1 MVQIILQKSCL
12 DTEPYLHYFQRNAL
26 PEDFAKDLQR
36 EILEIPDSEWD
47 RYDNPFEQKYT
58 LRDKFNFPP
67 KCMELFNYL
76 ESEEFMK
83 ILGDFVEIHLLKD
96 DSRNF
101 WGIHKYIDGD
111 YLDIHVDA
119 GIHPTTRLK
128 KQITLG
134 FYLSKD
140 WTEENRGELEIWKG
154 TSSHQNDA
162 KLIECC
168 KKILPEFNT
177 LIFFECDDYSWHGNP
192 SRVHISGEER
202 RIFLTI
208 SYLSSKDCYLN
219 KRQKAFFVPLP
230 DEPPNEEKTRL
241 RLLRA
246 DPEKYKDV
254 YRSALSGVSASPPP
268 T

>member
-1 MVQIILQKSCL
+1 MQPIILQNSCINR
-12 DTEPYLHYFQRNAL
+12 EPYLHYVQHNVL
-26 PEDFAKDLQR
+26 DETFAKEIQA
-36 EILEIPDSEWD
+36 EILGLPDDAWD

-83 ILGDFVEIHLLKD
+83 ILGQIVEIHLLKD

-101 WGIHKYIDGD
+101 WGIHKYKDGD

-119 GIHPTTRLK
+119 GIHPSTRLK

-134 FYLSKD
+134 FYFSKD
-140 WTEENRGELEIWKG
+140 WTEENGGHLEIWRG
-154 TSSHQNDA
+154 TNASQNDA

-168 KKILPEFNT
+168 SKVLPVFNT
-177 LIFFECDDYSWHGNP
+177 MIFFECDDYSWHGNP
-192 SRVHISGEER
+192 TPVHISGDER

-208 SYLSSKDCYLN
+208 SYLSENFKDLN

-230 DEPPNEEKTRL
+230 DEPPSEEKTRL
-241 RLLRA
+241 RMLRA
-246 DPEKYKDV
+246 DPEKYKEI
-254 YRSALSGVSASPPP
+254 YRTTLSSE
-268 T
+268 TK